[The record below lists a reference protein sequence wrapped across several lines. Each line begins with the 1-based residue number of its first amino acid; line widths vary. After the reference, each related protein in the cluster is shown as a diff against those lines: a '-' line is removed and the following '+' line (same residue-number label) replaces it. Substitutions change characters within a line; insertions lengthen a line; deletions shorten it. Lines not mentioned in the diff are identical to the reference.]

1 MYRPLPDELTI
12 KNSPIE
18 GLGLFSTKD
27 IKANTF
33 IGVTH
38 IRDEQFE
45 NKYIRT
51 PLGGFYNHSNDPTVM
66 RMVSNMLP
74 TLKFGDPID
83 TKAKAKKFDENDT
96 NRENM
101 YYNLSEKPDA
111 KYMFMVSVKD
121 IKAGEYIVYEA
132 FKIVD
137 PDSHTKIYNDLWLKE
152 YTTALIKQ
160 QWGTNLVKFEG
171 MQLPGGVILN
181 GRQIYDDATAEIQIL
196 RDRIRSEHEF
206 PPDFFVG

>member
-1 MYRPLPDELTI
+1 MYRPLPKQLTI

-18 GLGLFSTKD
+18 GLGLFATED

-74 TLKFGDPID
+74 KLNFGDPVD
-83 TKAKAKKFDENDT
+83 TKAKAKRFDENDT
-96 NRENM
+96 NRQNM
-101 YYNLSEKPDA
+101 YYNLNEKPDA

-121 IKAGEYIVYEA
+121 IKAGEELTA
-132 FKIVD
+132 N
-137 PDSHTKIYNDLWLKE
+137 YNL
-152 YTTALIKQ
+152 YTYPKT
-160 QWGTNLVKFEG
+160 
-171 MQLPGGVILN
+171 GVGL
-181 GRQIYDDATAEIQIL
+181 QM
-196 RDRIRSEHEF
+196 F
-206 PPDFFVG
+206 